1 MQIQCQN
8 DKVKSIQMRNPESGM
23 SDKKILAAAVRA
35 TGEHAAAKVI
45 WARYPLLERIAT
57 AYARYVGM
65 ESVDALGGSLL
76 VAAVKHAL
84 HDVQQH
90 ENDDVA
96 RAAFVNALL
105 EHSSDVFSQLAVVET
120 DSGGVQW
127 MPFACGLPEF
137 VSKYPDGQLTVTR
150 KPCAIS
156 SEMARMFMIMKILPS
171 SLLDEE
177 SLQEFLN
184 PVALAA

>member
-8 DKVKSIQMRNPESGM
+8 DKDKNIQMRNPESGM

-76 VAAVKHAL
+76 VAAVKRAL

-105 EHSSDVFSQLAVVET
+105 DHSSDVFSQLAVVET
-120 DSGGVQW
+120 ESGGVQW

-137 VSKYPDGQLTVTR
+137 VSNYPDGELTVTR
-150 KPCAIS
+150 KPCAIGS
-156 SEMARMFMIMKILPS
+156 DMARMFMIMKILPS
-171 SLLDEE
+171 TLLDEE
-177 SLQEFLN
+177 SLREFLN
-184 PVALAA
+184 PVAVAA